1 MPSAYARRFLRN
13 VVVGAGLAAA
23 AISGL
28 AQQPYPNRPLRLI
41 APLAPGG
48 TTDIL
53 ARTMSQQL
61 SGTLGHPVVV
71 ENRSGAGGTVGTDFV
86 AKSPPDG
93 YTLLIIS
100 ADTYTTNAVL
110 YANLPFDSRKDLK
123 PLSVLA
129 ASPSILTVHPSLPV
143 KTVSQLVALSKTRP
157 RELNYG
163 SGGTSGVLRMELLKF
178 NTGLKIT
185 NIPYKGSGPA
195 LIDQIAG
202 HVHAGFFN
210 LVATLPQVQSGKLRG
225 LVVTGPRRFDK
236 LPDVPSTV
244 ESGIKGFDENVG
256 YLMLVPGATPA
267 AIVARLNADI
277 VKVLNTPDVKSRL
290 AAEGSEVVGSTS
302 EQATAVVN
310 QQIDLWV
317 DVVRKTGSNLP

>member
-41 APLAPGG
+41 VPLAPGG

-53 ARTMSQQL
+53 ARTLSQQL
-61 SGTLGHPVVV
+61 SGTLGQPMVV
-71 ENRSGAGGTVGTDFV
+71 ENRSGAGGTVGTDYV

-143 KTVSQLVALSKTRP
+143 KTVSQLVALSKARP
-157 RELNYG
+157 RDLNYG

-178 NTGLKIT
+178 NTGMNIT

-202 HVHAGFFN
+202 HVHVGFFN

-225 LVVTGPRRFDK
+225 LVVTGAKRFDK

-256 YLMLVPGATPA
+256 YLMLAPGATPA
-267 AIVARLNADI
+267 GIVARLNADI
-277 VKVLNTPDVKSRL
+277 VKVLNAPEVKSRL

-310 QQIDLWV
+310 QQIDQWV
-317 DVVRKTGSNLP
+317 EVVRKTGIKLQ

>member
-1 MPSAYARRFLRN
+1 MTFRSTAVAA
-13 VVVGAGLAAA
+13 VLAAIALASATA
-23 AISGL
+23 AL

-41 APLAPGG
+41 VPLAPGG
-48 TTDIL
+48 TTDIM

-61 SGTLGHPVVV
+61 AVPLGQPVVV

-110 YANLPFDSRKDLK
+110 YTNLPFDSRKDLK

-143 KTVSQLVALSKTRP
+143 KSVSQLVALSKARP
-157 RELNYG
+157 KDLNYG

-178 NTGLKIT
+178 NTGMKIT

-236 LPDVPSTV
+236 LPDVPCTV
-244 ESGIKGFDENVG
+244 ESGIKGFDDNAG
-256 YLMLVPGATPA
+256 YLMLVQGATPA

-277 VKVLNTPDVKSRL
+277 VKVLNVPEVKNRL
-290 AAEGSEVVGSTS
+290 AAEGSEVVGSSS
-302 EQATAVVN
+302 EQATTVVN

-317 DVVRKTGSNLP
+317 DVVRKTGIKLQ

>member
-1 MPSAYARRFLRN
+1 MNFRSIAASA
-13 VVVGAGLAAA
+13 VLAAVSFLSA
-23 AISGL
+23 TATL

-41 APLAPGG
+41 VPLAPGG
-48 TTDIL
+48 TTDIM

-61 SGTLGHPVVV
+61 AAPLGQPVVV

-110 YANLPFDSRKDLK
+110 YSNLPFDSRKDLK

-143 KTVSQLVALSKTRP
+143 KSVSQLVALSKARP
-157 RELNYG
+157 KDLNYG
-163 SGGTSGVLRMELLKF
+163 SGGTSGQLRMELLKF
-178 NTGLKIT
+178 NTGMKIT

-256 YLMLVPGATPA
+256 YLMLVQGATPA

-277 VKVLNTPDVKSRL
+277 VKVLNVPEVKNRL

-317 DVVRKTGSNLP
+317 DVVRKTGIKLQ